1 MPDHERA
8 MLAYAKLAEISH
20 AKQQDQ
26 GRDKLLVLAGAAAC
40 RAGWPDVAARCREL
54 IVASN
59 PSHLLA
65 RFATFAEALRDDDFT
80 TYLKARQRFC
90 SYERA
95 EHLLQ
100 ELDIDLDASDS
111 DVNDGAGER
120 AMMFLSK
127 STGGG

>member
-1 MPDHERA
+1 MPDDERA

-40 RAGWPDVAARCREL
+40 RAGWPEVAARCRDL
-54 IVASN
+54 IVAGH

-65 RFATFAEALRDDDFT
+65 RFATFADALRDEEFVT
-80 TYLKARQRFC
+80 FLKSRQRLC

-95 EHLLQ
+95 EHLLR
-100 ELDIDLDASDS
+100 ELGNEDELTEAVNEASVGD
-111 DVNDGAGER
+111 R
-120 AMMFLSK
+120 ALTFLANCSR
-127 STGGG
+127 